1 MIRLTAFLVFAAV
14 ACALGVVASQHNAR
28 KLVTAIEREQVHTR
42 NLEVEWNQLD
52 IEQQAVAA
60 LPTVERF
67 ARSTLHMESPSKGD
81 QLTLSPA
88 KGG

>member
-1 MIRLTAFLVFAAV
+1 MTRMLGLLIIVTVL
-14 ACALGVVASQHNAR
+14 CALGVVASQHQSR
-28 KLVTAIEREQVHTR
+28 KLVTALEREQVHTR
-42 NLEVEWNQLD
+42 NLNIEWNQLD

-67 ARSTLHMESPSKGD
+67 ARNTLRMVTPTKDS

>member
-1 MIRLTAFLVFAAV
+1 MVVLSLLTVV
-14 ACALGVVASQHNAR
+14 CALGVVASQHQSR

-42 NLEVEWNQLD
+42 NLNIEWNQLD
-52 IEQQAVAA
+52 IEQQSVAA

-67 ARSTLHMESPSKGD
+67 ARTTLRMAAPGKTE
-81 QLTLSPA
+81 QMTLNPG

>member
-1 MIRLTAFLVFAAV
+1 MTRLTALLAILSVC
-14 ACALGVVASQHNAR
+14 CALGVVASQHNAR

-67 ARSTLHMESPSKGD
+67 ARGTLHMAAPAKGD
-81 QLTLSPA
+81 QLTLNPA